1 MAAGYGG
8 AVVGMILNETV
19 LFRFGYPWMFYVATI
34 GCAAVAGWLCTRY
47 FEKIVIISTSLLG
60 AYAIA
65 RGASF
70 YLGHYYNEFT
80 IAKLV
85 QSGLYDS
92 IDQLYWAYVGGFLVL
107 TIAGYFFQSKRVK
120 QNAARKKVRR

>member
-1 MAAGYGG
+1 MWLGGGVVLGIILGIVLMKYNKVGASMAAGWGG
-8 AVVGMILNETV
+8 AVVGMVLNETA
-19 LFRFGYPWMFYVATI
+19 LYRFGYPWLFYVSTC
-34 GCAAVAGWLCTRY
+34 GCAAVAGWLATRFY
-47 FEKIVIISTSLLG
+47 EQIIILSTSILG

-85 QSGLYDS
+85 QAGLAS
-92 IDQLYWAYVGGFLVL
+92 EID
-107 TIAGYFFQSKRVK
+107 
-120 QNAARKKVRR
+120 

>member
-1 MAAGYGG
+1 
-8 AVVGMILNETV
+8 
-19 LFRFGYPWMFYVATI
+19 
-34 GCAAVAGWLCTRY
+34 
-47 FEKIVIISTSLLG
+47 
-60 AYAIA
+60 
-65 RGASF
+65 
-70 YLGHYYNEFT
+70 
-80 IAKLV
+80 V